1 MWDVPF
7 IALTT
12 DFVRVR
18 RDLTSPSDSP
28 ASNASDTPPSELS
41 DCLWNALRADHLL
54 RQAVSLLTLS
64 PTLLAVPGDRYMI
77 YFGIAVNFAL
87 YSATTAYFGYICT
100 PRPAQSWL
108 ITVVSCSSKIYLTT
122 DVQAVFNV
130 VSDFYLL
137 LLPIPVVWKLPLSTK
152 KKIGVCGIFA
162 TGFL

>member
-64 PTLLAVPGDRYMI
+64 PTLLAVPGDQIHDIFWNRSQLRTI
-77 YFGIAVNFAL
+77 FRDHGVLRIHLHAPA
-87 YSATTAYFGYICT
+87 SAKLADYRRF
-100 PRPAQSWL
+100 
-108 ITVVSCSSKIYLTT
+108 V
-122 DVQAVFNV
+122 
-130 VSDFYLL
+130 LL
-137 LLPIPVVWKLPLSTK
+137 KDLPHD
-152 KKIGVCGIFA
+152 
-162 TGFL
+162 

>member
-1 MWDVPF
+1 M
-7 IALTT
+7 
-12 DFVRVR
+12 
-18 RDLTSPSDSP
+18 
-28 ASNASDTPPSELS
+28 
-41 DCLWNALRADHLL
+41 
-54 RQAVSLLTLS
+54 LLTLRLQNSVIVFGMLYGPTIFCAKLSLFLLYLQLFS
-64 PTLLAVPGDRYMI
+64 PCRVTRYMI

-137 LLPIPVVWKLPLSTK
+137 LLPIPVVWKLPLPTK